1 MVGGLAEVKQERQLS
16 RRPEV
21 VVATP
26 GRFWEMAGTH
36 AHLSR
41 LETLRHL
48 VVDEADRM
56 LERGHYP
63 ELQRLF
69 AMLDKAEGREGVEGK
84 DGGGGGGSGDG
95 GGRRPGRRRGKKYKL
110 PFDISEGG
118 DWSVPTEEGDGPSTF
133 SDPATADTN
142 AEALESMDEDSGN
155 KNGGVADGPD
165 SEQDGNLDA
174 HLKADQDS
182 EEDVDVGDE
191 VNGAGVGAGGE
202 GLTPSSPAAAET
214 EASASAGGGAPPPRD
229 NSFARQTYVF
239 SATLTLGSS
248 GRQQP
253 KGKSASALAAAAAKG
268 KGEGKGRAG
277 GATGDEDPVTKI
289 MSRAGVRGDP
299 SIIDMGRRTVGGDGD
314 EAEEAVAVGGEGGGA
329 EVPAL
334 PSTLRL
340 CSIKS
345 LQMEKDV
352 HAYLFCASYPGR
364 TLIFVNAIACARRL
378 AVLLCSLKIPA
389 TPLHAQMQQRQR
401 LKSLVSRGILVKRN
415 KQASFRTPFFST
427 VGHNC
432 FFCCPCLTPLHP
444 GAPH

>member
-1 MVGGLAEVKQERQLS
+1 VVGGLAEVKQERQLS

-69 AMLDKAEGREGVEGK
+69 AMLDKEENEPSPFLDASAATTTTTTTGAGASADALDPMDEEDGINDAELSAGLDGDVDPDAGK
-84 DGGGGGGSGDG
+84 D
-95 GGRRPGRRRGKKYKL
+95 
-110 PFDISEGG
+110 
-118 DWSVPTEEGDGPSTF
+118 
-133 SDPATADTN
+133 SD
-142 AEALESMDEDSGN
+142 AE
-155 KNGGVADGPD
+155 
-165 SEQDGNLDA
+165 
-174 HLKADQDS
+174 
-182 EEDVDVGDE
+182 VDVGEDGSE
-191 VNGAGVGAGGE
+191 VGGA
-202 GLTPSSPAAAET
+202 TSTSSAAVSAAT
-214 EASASAGGGAPPPRD
+214 ASAVSGPPRD
-229 NSFARQTYVF
+229 HFARQTYVF

-248 GRQQP
+248 GRQQR
-253 KGKSASALAAAAAKG
+253 KRKSASAVAAAAA
-268 KGEGKGRAG
+268 
-277 GATGDEDPVTKI
+277 I
-289 MSRAGVRGDP
+289 MNRVGVRGDP
-299 SIIDMGRRTVGGDGD
+299 AIIDMGRRTVGGDGG
-314 EAEEAVAVGGEGGGA
+314 EVEEAVAAEGLGAGGAGEGGGA

-389 TPLHAQMQQRQR
+389 SPLHAQMQQRQR
-401 LKSLVSRGILVKRN
+401 LKSL
-415 KQASFRTPFFST
+415 
-427 VGHNC
+427 
-432 FFCCPCLTPLHP
+432 
-444 GAPH
+444 